1 MSTDQERLVVALEAR
16 VRDFERNFQRASKTA
31 NDNFAGIERR
41 AKQSGARMESAI
53 GGSATRMA
61 KSMESMFA
69 PFMRGGV
76 VFAGVAGATMAV
88 KQIAN
93 SIAEVDREA
102 RKAGVSAQVWQRWT
116 YVAAATGATID
127 GVTDALKELNIRGDE
142 FSKTGKGGGAEWF
155 ARLGYTAE
163 EVGKKLQDPSR
174 FLDDIIGKLQRLDR
188 ASQTRALDEIF
199 GGTGAEQMAKVL
211 GVSVSEIQKLRGEAA
226 TFTDEQIEAA
236 KKIDTEFAT
245 LWRNVQV
252 HAKSAA
258 IESVG
263 YARQII
269 GVLRGEWLPG
279 YQAGQDGFD
288 HLNSN
293 ETALAAAKR
302 NRDSI
307 IAQIKAL
314 EDGPDFG
321 TRGLEL
327 RILRGHL
334 QAAEEQVI
342 SLGEAVT
349 ELPPITVKAGAEF
362 DNTAI
367 KALNFRTALNDL
379 KNLVPELKAELDELG
394 KLDQIDAAFRQAAG
408 NARTMSELMG
418 AVDIAGRAKS
428 VATYG
433 SHKNI
438 LDLIGAAEG
447 TDKGRGYNETLG
459 YGAYTGGA
467 RNLTTMTLDQ
477 IDAMQTAMLRHP
489 DNSFNSSAAGRYQ
502 IVQKTLRGLRSEL
515 DLSGDRLFDEATQD
529 ELARALLRRRG
540 NDVAGLRNEWEGLRN
555 VDAGTIQQAYGGTPV
570 ASQPLAPTEGQQ
582 KAIDL
587 ANQQAEARKSL
598 NQTIQQGLELAQFEQ
613 QISGLSAQQQQIE
626 LSLFQYQQDAKR
638 QGLTLTE
645 EELNQM
651 REKITLTQRLSGET
665 IAAADTAKGLAQA
678 QDYFAQSFTGALTG
692 LATGTTTLEQ
702 ALQQL
707 LNSLIQ
713 VTLQAALLGQG
724 PLAGVFGTA
733 GGGGL
738 FGSLFGGLK
747 LASGGHVRGPG
758 TSTSDSIPALL
769 SDGEYV
775 VNAKATRQHGA
786 LLEAI
791 NSGGVRGF
799 AAGGPAGGGSY
810 VGGASTRH
818 VSYSPTIN
826 VTTGGSSG
834 NPAKD
839 REQAEMTANAIRGMV
854 QSEIAEMMTNEM
866 RPQGS
871 IARKR
876 FSS

>member
-1 MSTDQERLVVALEAR
+1 MEAR

-41 AKQSGARMESAI
+41 AKQSGERMESAMS
-53 GGSATRMA
+53 GSASRL
-61 KSMESMFA
+61 SRNMESMFA

-88 KQIAN
+88 KQIAS

-102 RKAGVSAQVWQRWT
+102 RKAGVTAQVWQRWT

-142 FSKTGKGGGAEWF
+142 FAKTGKGGGAEWF
-155 ARLGYTAE
+155 MRLGYTAE

-174 FLDDIIGKLQRLDR
+174 FLDEIIGKLQTLDR

-211 GVSVSEIQKLRGEAA
+211 GLSVTEIQKLRGEAA
-226 TFTDEQIEAA
+226 TFTDEQIAAA
-236 KKIDTEFAT
+236 KKIDAEFQT

-252 HAKSAA
+252 YSKQAA
-258 IESVG
+258 IDGVG
-263 YARQII
+263 YARKII
-269 GVLRGEWLPG
+269 GALRGEWLPG
-279 YQAGQDGFD
+279 YEAGEDAYARLISPENQ
-288 HLNSN
+288 
-293 ETALAAAKR
+293 LAAATR
-302 NRDSI
+302 NRDAI
-307 IAQIKAL
+307 LDQIKAL
-314 EDGPDFG
+314 EDGPDFA
-321 TRGLEL
+321 TRGMEL

-334 QAAEEQVI
+334 QAAEEQVT

-349 ELPPITVKAGAEF
+349 ELAPITVEAGTAF
-362 DNTAI
+362 DSTSTQ
-367 KALNFRTALNDL
+367 ALNFRNALNDL
-379 KNLVPELKAELDELG
+379 KNLVPELKAELDQLG
-394 KLDQIDAAFRQAAG
+394 KLDAVDAAFRQAAG

-428 VATYG
+428 IATYG
-433 SHKNI
+433 SHNNM

-467 RNLTTMTLDQ
+467 RNLTGMTLDQ
-477 IDAMQTAMLRHP
+477 IDAMQTQMLRHP
-489 DNSFNSSAAGRYQ
+489 KNSFNSSAAGRYQ

-515 DLSGDRLFDEATQD
+515 GLSGDRLFDEATQD

-570 ASQPLAPTEGQQ
+570 AAQKLAPTEGQQ

-587 ANQQAEARKSL
+587 ANQQTEARKSL
-598 NQTIQQGLELAQFEQ
+598 NQAIQQGLELAQFEQ
-613 QISGLSAQQQQIE
+613 QISGLSAQQRQIE
-626 LSLFQYQQDAKR
+626 LALFQYQQDAKR
-638 QGLTLTE
+638 NGLTLSDQ
-645 EELNQM
+645 ELVQM
-651 REKITLTQRLSGET
+651 REKITLTQQLSNET
-665 IAAADTAKGLAQA
+665 VAAANTAQGMAQA
-678 QDYFAQSFTGALTG
+678 QDYFAQSFTSALTG

-702 ALQQL
+702 VLQQL

-738 FGSLFGGLK
+738 LGSFFGGLK

-758 TSTSDSIPALL
+758 TSTSDSIPAML

-799 AAGGPAGGGSY
+799 AAGGP
-810 VGGASTRH
+810 VGGNSYIGAPSTRNTT
-818 VSYSPTIN
+818 YAPNITIN
-826 VTTGGSSG
+826 QQSSG
-834 NPAKD
+834 DPRMD
-839 REQAEMTANAIRGMV
+839 REHAEATANTIRAMV
-854 QSEIAEMMTNEM
+854 QSEIAETMTNEM